1 MHIRNNIILVII
13 QSKQSA
19 IEFNQYLLQSELE
32 DVKKRAQNTPDDE
45 PSGKLT
51 SPSEIDRMRD
61 RKNEDI

>member
-1 MHIRNNIILVII
+1 MIPDPN
-13 QSKQSA
+13 SKEGKEEIARRVQKRK
-19 IEFNQYLLQSELE
+19 SELE